1 MLPVEGAPLVF
12 ATELAHD
19 LKLRISQTHGS
30 ENNHIVP
37 IDLALQVD
45 ASKGGLVWT
54 QQPPPLPNG
63 ELTGVVVGKWGFD
76 DWEGPRFHL
85 RSSQSG
91 KWTVAAVDQ
100 SALVV
105 GREDTLHIEGEGS
118 VCAEWIEEQTADGN
132 RLTLAWKSPK
142 PELLQVAVPMKDAI
156 PGPVNLEIYQFGL
169 GKPDQVALRAY
180 AEAASLDRVTLS
192 AGDAEATLK
201 GNRLDE
207 VAKVTLG
214 EITWT
219 PAVLKRV
226 QDFDQLTLTTKT
238 PTAVLV
244 PGTRSFATV
253 QLQDGRLLQ
262 VPVTIEPRRPQVMLL
277 SKGTQDE
284 ASEGSLQVHL
294 GSPDDLPVE
303 RRVVFFL
310 RSKEPENFARDE
322 KIEVSAADGSFSVLL
337 GLTDGSLMLE
347 DAKTAMGALEPL
359 ARFGSS
365 AFGPLRMRAVSADGA
380 AGDWLALG
388 TLVRL
393 PGLKD
398 LHCPRS
404 LAKPCI
410 LTGTN
415 LFLATSIAATPEFD
429 SATEVPQEF
438 TGTQL
443 TVPHPA
449 GGTLYMKLRDD
460 PETAQTI
467 TLPVLPMTANAPSP
481 GQSLPVAAETAP

>member
-1 MLPVEGAPLVF
+1 
-12 ATELAHD
+12 
-19 LKLRISQTHGS
+19 
-30 ENNHIVP
+30 
-37 IDLALQVD
+37 
-45 ASKGGLVWT
+45 
-54 QQPPPLPNG
+54 
-63 ELTGVVVGKWGFD
+63 
-76 DWEGPRFHL
+76 
-85 RSSQSG
+85 
-91 KWTVAAVDQ
+91 
-100 SALVV
+100 
-105 GREDTLHIEGEGS
+105 
-118 VCAEWIEEQTADGN
+118 
-132 RLTLAWKSPK
+132 
-142 PELLQVAVPMKDAI
+142 
-156 PGPVNLEIYQFGL
+156 
-169 GKPDQVALRAY
+169 
-180 AEAASLDRVTLS
+180 
-192 AGDAEATLK
+192 
-201 GNRLDE
+201 
-207 VAKVTLG
+207 
-214 EITWT
+214 
-219 PAVLKRV
+219 
-226 QDFDQLTLTTKT
+226 
-238 PTAVLV
+238 
-244 PGTRSFATV
+244 
-253 QLQDGRLLQ
+253 
-262 VPVTIEPRRPQVMLL
+262 
-277 SKGTQDE
+277 
-284 ASEGSLQVHL
+284 LQVHL

-404 LAKPCI
+404 LAKACI